1 MRDLNKKIAHVE
13 LPDNLKRMPISDEG
27 YPIPWFVPTVNGKPD
42 FRAMDGEKFKIAVR
56 LKRCW
61 MCGQPTGVHLCFA
74 IGPMCM
80 ITRTIAEPP
89 SHYRCLRAAVEMCP
103 FLTQPKM
110 RRNEVDLPEHRHIAG
125 HGIMR
130 NPGVTA
136 LWITREYKMFR
147 PPNGGVLFELGA
159 PERIEFYAEGRP
171 ATRAEIL
178 HSIETGL
185 PLLQKIAADEGPDAE
200 AALAKSIAKGMTLV
214 PAEERVAS

>member
-1 MRDLNKKIAHVE
+1 
-13 LPDNLKRMPISDEG
+13 
-27 YPIPWFVPTVNGKPD
+27 
-42 FRAMDGEKFKIAVR
+42 
-56 LKRCW
+56 
-61 MCGQPTGVHLCFA
+61 
-74 IGPMCM
+74 
-80 ITRTIAEPP
+80 
-89 SHYRCLRAAVEMCP
+89 
-103 FLTQPKM
+103 M
-110 RRNEVDLPEHRHIAG
+110 RRNEKDHPGGHIAG

-214 PAEERVAS
+214 PAEERVA